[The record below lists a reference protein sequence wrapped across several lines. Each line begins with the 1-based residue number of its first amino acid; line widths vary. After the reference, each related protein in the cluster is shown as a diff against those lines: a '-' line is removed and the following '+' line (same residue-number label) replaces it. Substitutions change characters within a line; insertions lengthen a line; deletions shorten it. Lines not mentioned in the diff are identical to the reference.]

1 MKSPNPSIEKP
12 PRTKATEVKPRK
24 MSEMVK
30 PQELIEMVEMA
41 PLSLASRRIYNLL
54 DKHAWDKLDRAESH
68 TIEKKLLR
76 SGGIGIK
83 TNATE
88 RLGQSIE
95 EIMAVVVRQH
105 RGQKLDRFQLLG
117 YNTDDDIDSD
127 NALFHYTFPEP
138 LRKIIRLSEVW
149 ARLESH
155 VIYAFSSKYALA
167 LYELVALRANLKHK
181 TSEVFELEKFR
192 ALIGVEPDKLLEFK
206 NLKKWAVEGALREVN
221 GLCPDFNV
229 KVEGVMTGRKV
240 TAIKVTWWGKSAAEK
255 AAALREITGS
265 RVGRRERLTG
275 TAETIVEPPKV
286 ESTKPRPALA
296 HRQPYNTNLT
306 ADDIEEA
313 KKLAPKYDIYNI
325 ESEWRSWVA
334 GRGIDVKSPRSH
346 FLAFVKNFVKSNPL

>member
-1 MKSPNPSIEKP
+1 MKP
-12 PRTKATEVKPRK
+12 PRTPSDNAPRAKATEIKPRK

-54 DKHAWDKLDRAESH
+54 VKHAWNKIADAEQH
-68 TIEKKLLR
+68 TIEKKSLR
-76 SGGIGIK
+76 LGMGG
-83 TNATE
+83 ATA

-167 LYELVALRANLKHK
+167 LYELVALRSNLKHK

-192 ALIGVEPDKLLEFK
+192 SMIGVEPGKLREFK
-206 NLKKWAVEGALREVN
+206 HFKFRAIDYAVREIN

-229 KVEGVMTGRKV
+229 KVEPVTTGRKV
-240 TAIKVTWWGKSAAEK
+240 TAVKVTWWAKSAAEK

-306 ADDIEEA
+306 ADDITEA
-313 KKLAPKYDIYNI
+313 KKIAPKYDIYNI
-325 ESEWRSWVA
+325 ENEWRSWVA

-346 FLAFVKNFVKSNPL
+346 FMAFVKNFVKSNPL

>member
-1 MKSPNPSIEKP
+1 MKSPKPEIEKP
-12 PRTKATEVKPRK
+12 ARTKATDVKPRK

-54 DKHAWDKLDRAESH
+54 VKHAWNKIATAEQH
-68 TIEKKLLR
+68 TIEKKSLR
-76 SGGIGIK
+76 LGMGG
-83 TNATE
+83 ATA

-117 YNTDDDIDSD
+117 YNTDDDVDSD
-127 NALFHYTFPEP
+127 TALFHYTFPEP

-167 LYELVALRANLKHK
+167 LYELVALRSNLKHK

-192 ALIGVEPDKLLEFK
+192 SLIGVEAGKLPAYK
-206 NLKKWAVEGALREVN
+206 SLKQYAIGFALREVN
-221 GLCPDFNV
+221 GLCPEFNV
-229 KVEGVMTGRKV
+229 KVDDVTTGRKV
-240 TAIKVTWWGKSAAEK
+240 TAVRVTWWPKSAAEK
-255 AAALREITGS
+255 AAALREVTGS
-265 RVGRRERLTG
+265 RVGRRARLDG
-275 TAETIVEPPKV
+275 TAERIVEPPKV
-286 ESTKPRPALA
+286 ESKPRPALV

-306 ADDIEEA
+306 ADDIAEG

-325 ESEWRSWVA
+325 ENEWRSWVA
-334 GRGIDVKSPRSH
+334 GRGIDVKNPRAH
-346 FLAFVKNFVKSNPL
+346 FLAFIKNFVKSNPL